1 MNLSRREL
9 IALAGGLTISG
20 AAAAAV
26 LNGRSPRR
34 TTTAAGPATSGAPAT
49 TSSSASSASTIAG
62 APTSSSSSS
71 PAATS
76 ASAGHV
82 LVVVQLGGGNDGLN
96 TLVPLTG
103 RYHDLRPT
111 LGLNDADLLAF
122 PGTTAYGLHP
132 ALKPLLPLLSADHV
146 AAIEAIGYQHPNR
159 SHFAS
164 LDDWWSGTPGQASA
178 TGWLGRWL
186 DATVGDDDDPLRA
199 VALGAGVPALTGV
212 SSRPTVVLSPQAFA
226 LRSPRRVDANAL
238 VTAWSG
244 ASSGASGGSSSAVDA
259 YRSAVR
265 SAAQAVEVFAKLE
278 SDQKAAAAQAAD
290 AAAAGAS
297 DDPAGGEITS
307 ALGTAAQLVM
317 KHQATRVIHIAA
329 GGFDTHA
336 NQAKAQET
344 LLGDL
349 ATGLAHFFGTL
360 AKTGDDQR
368 VLVMTV
374 SEFGRRAAQNG
385 SGGTDHGKANVQFLL
400 GPSVK
405 GGVVGDADLAR
416 LDDGDLAPQIDVRS
430 LYTSG
435 LAWLG
440 GPVDEVLGGHFDPL
454 GVVTG

>member
-20 AAAAAV
+20 AAV
-26 LNGRSPRR
+26 LNGCSSNGGGS
-34 TTTAAGPATSGAPAT
+34 AAAPGATSTPSSGPSTTSTGAASSTT
-49 TSSSASSASTIAG
+49 TSSTIA
-62 APTSSSSSS
+62 P
-71 PAATS
+71 PAS
-76 ASAGHV
+76 NAGGRV
-82 LVVVQLGGGNDGLN
+82 LVVLQLGGGNDGLN
-96 TLVPLTG
+96 TLVPVTG

-111 LGLNDADLLAF
+111 LGLADADLLPF
-122 PGTTAYGLHP
+122 PGTTAYGLNP
-132 ALKPLLPLLSADHV
+132 ALKPLQALLGAGRV

-186 DATVGDDDDPLRA
+186 DATVAADDDPLRA

-226 LRSPRRVDANAL
+226 LRSPRRVDAAAL
-238 VTAWSG
+238 VKAWASDAAAISG
-244 ASSGASGGSSSAVDA
+244 VNASASAEAA
-259 YRSAVR
+259 YRAAVR

-278 SDQKAAAAQAAD
+278 ADKKAEAAQATD
-290 AAAAGAS
+290 ASAAGAS
-297 DDPAGGEITS
+297 DDPAGGEITN
-307 ALGTAAQLVM
+307 ALGTAAQLVV
-317 KHQATRVIHIAA
+317 KHPATRVIHIAA

-336 NQAKAQET
+336 NQAKTQDA
-344 LLGDL
+344 LLADL
-349 ATGLAHFFGTL
+349 ATGLAGFFATL

-385 SGGTDHGKANVQFLL
+385 SAGTDHGKANVQFLI
-400 GPSVK
+400 GPSVR
-405 GGVVGDADLAR
+405 GGIVGDADLAR

-430 LYTSG
+430 LYTAG
-435 LAWLG
+435 LSWLG
-440 GPVDEVLGGHFDPL
+440 GPIDDVLGGHFDPL
-454 GVVTG
+454 GIVTV